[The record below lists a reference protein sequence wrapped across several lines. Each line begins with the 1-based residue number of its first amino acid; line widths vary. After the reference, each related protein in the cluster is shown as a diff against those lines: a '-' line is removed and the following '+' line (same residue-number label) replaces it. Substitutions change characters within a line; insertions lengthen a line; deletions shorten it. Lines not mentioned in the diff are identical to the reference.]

1 MAGRIMNRDRTGVF
15 AGRTTK
21 VNRAIMATTAS
32 ATLLV
37 ALAACTAS
45 SGESSTV
52 GDSESDVVLTWQ
64 TTGGPAT
71 EKEKEAFQDP
81 YTAESGVTFENVS
94 SPTAVNQVTTM
105 VETGNVI
112 WDIVHIGS
120 YVSEQYCGELFE
132 EIEYPEVDDSLY
144 PEGSVN
150 ACAKPISKFAYAF
163 AYNASIYTDEV
174 PTKIDD
180 FFDIERFPGNR
191 VVNGNNPRG
200 LIEAALVADGVDPDE
215 LFPLDVERALAKLD
229 TIKEHLIF
237 APTLTALQ
245 QNIVDEQAAMTI
257 TLTGRLGSIYDS
269 GADLAPVWDFTTWD
283 FDALLIPKGSP
294 NVDAA
299 REAILFAMQPE
310 QSIRYAEVGGTTP
323 VRSDIDITTI
333 DYSDTHR
340 LFQPFLNADQGTLVL
355 QNPQWWA
362 ENSATTN
369 EAYVAWQVG

>member
-1 MAGRIMNRDRTGVF
+1 MNRDRTGIF
-15 AGRTTK
+15 AGRTVK
-21 VNRAIMATTAS
+21 VNRSILATTVS
-32 ATLLV
+32 ATMLI

-45 SGESSTV
+45 NGESST
-52 GDSESDVVLTWQ
+52 GDDSASDVVLTWQ

-81 YTAESGVTFENVS
+81 YTAESGVAFENVS

-132 EIEYPEVDDSLY
+132 EIEYPEVDDELY

-180 FFDIERFPGNR
+180 FFDVERFPGNR

-200 LIEAALVADGVDPDE
+200 LIEAALVADGVDPEE

-229 TIKEHLIF
+229 TVKEHLIF

-245 QNIVDEQAAMTI
+245 QNIVDEQATMTI

>member
-1 MAGRIMNRDRTGVF
+1 MKKSPA
-15 AGRTTK
+15 
-21 VNRAIMATTAS
+21 
-32 ATLLV
+32 LLV
-37 ALAACTAS
+37 LSVVGVLALAGCSGGGDAS
-45 SGESSTV
+45 GGSPSGGAEP
-52 GDSESDVVLTWQ
+52 SDVVLTWQ

-71 EKEKEAFQDP
+71 EKEKESFQDP
-81 YTAESGVTFENVS
+81 YTADTGVRFENVS
-94 SPTAVNQVTTM
+94 SPTAVNQVKTM
-105 VETGNVI
+105 VEADNTI

-132 EIEYPEVDDSLY
+132 EVDYPEVADDLY

-174 PTKIDD
+174 PTKIGD
-180 FFDIERFPGNR
+180 FFDVERFPGNR
-191 VVNGNNPRG
+191 VVNGSNPRG
-200 LIEAALVADGVDPDE
+200 LLEAALVADGVDPDE
-215 LFPLDVERALAKLD
+215 LFPLDVERGLEKLD

-245 QNIVDEQAAMTI
+245 QNMVDKQATMTI

-283 FDALLIPKGSP
+283 FDALLIPKGSA
-294 NVDAA
+294 NVEAA
-299 REAILFAMQPE
+299 REAIVFAMQPE

-340 LFQPFLNADQGTLVL
+340 LFQPFLNEDKGVLVL
-355 QNPQWWA
+355 QNPKWWA
-362 ENSATTN
+362 ENSAAAN